1 VQLSGGKRADV
12 RWKNGWTMHSARIE
26 VAGILAEICLANRA
40 EQKLSIRLEID
51 TRPPAGAATRTA
63 IVNRHLIFAARN

>member
-1 VQLSGGKRADV
+1 
-12 RWKNGWTMHSARIE
+12 MHSARIE
-26 VAGILAEICLANRA
+26 VAGILAEICLAGRA

-51 TRPPAGAATRTA
+51 TSPPAGAATRTA